1 MENKKPPTPAQ
12 WDERYRDDFSA
23 ETLPVAVRV
32 LTENIYLLPTQGRA
46 LDLAC
51 GRGGNA
57 LLLAQ
62 RGLQVQAWDYSEVAI
77 DQLKQFAMQQGV
89 EIEADIRDVVKHPPE
104 PNTFNVVVVSR
115 FLDRTIMPE
124 LISAVAPGGI
134 LFYQTFVQEKVDDG
148 VGPSSSSFL
157 LQPNELLKMASSLRI
172 LVYREEG
179 LQGDAAQGFRNEA
192 LLVAQK
198 PA

>member
-1 MENKKPPTPAQ
+1 M
-12 WDERYRDDFSA
+12 
-23 ETLPVAVRV
+23 
-32 LTENIYLLPTQGRA
+32 LPTQGRA

>member
-1 MENKKPPTPAQ
+1 MEHKKPPTPKQ

-32 LTENIYLLPTQGRA
+32 LTENCHLLPATGLA

-77 DQLKQFAMQQGV
+77 DQLNQFAKQQGI
-89 EIEADIRDVVKHPPE
+89 EIETDIRDVVKHPPDS
-104 PNTFNVVVVSR
+104 NTFDVVVVSR
-115 FLDRTIMPE
+115 FLDRTITPE
-124 LISAVAPGGI
+124 LISALTPGGM

-148 VGPSSSSFL
+148 AGPSSSSFL
-157 LQPNELLKMASSLRI
+157 LKPNELLKMASSLRI

-179 LQGDAAQGFRNEA
+179 LQGVTAQGFRNEA